1 MLDQALVG
9 SLTTGILA
17 LASQTINK
25 ARCYIACRRD
35 EDGCFC
41 PPQSVLRGFT
51 DVPLSELQAEKI
63 SGESKDEDHPS
74 KD

>member
-1 MLDQALVG
+1 MLDQALIG

-35 EDGCFC
+35 EDGHFC
-41 PPQSVLRGFT
+41 PPQAILCGFT
-51 DVPLSELQAEKI
+51 DVALSELQAEKI
-63 SGESKDEDHPS
+63 SEESKE
-74 KD
+74 

>member
-9 SLTTGILA
+9 SLLTGVLA

-35 EDGCFC
+35 EDGNFC
-41 PPQSVLRGFT
+41 PPQAVLCGFT
-51 DVPLSELQAEKI
+51 DVPLSELEKI

-74 KD
+74 KN

>member
-1 MLDQALVG
+1 MLDQAWIG

-35 EDGCFC
+35 EDGNFC
-41 PPQSVLRGFT
+41 PPQAVLCGFT

-63 SGESKDEDHPS
+63 AEGIKDEASRSED
-74 KD
+74 

>member
-1 MLDQALVG
+1 MLDQALIG

-17 LASQTINK
+17 LVSQTINK

-35 EDGCFC
+35 EDGNLC
-41 PPQSVLRGFT
+41 PAQAILCGFT

-63 SGESKDEDHPS
+63 SEESKE
-74 KD
+74 

>member
-9 SLTTGILA
+9 SLLTGVLA

-35 EDGCFC
+35 EDGNFC
-41 PPQSVLRGFT
+41 PPQAVLCGFT
-51 DVPLSELQAEKI
+51 DVGLSELEKI

>member
-9 SLTTGILA
+9 SLLTGVLA

-35 EDGCFC
+35 EDGNFC
-41 PPQSVLRGFT
+41 PPQAVLCGFT

-63 SGESKDEDHPS
+63 VEGINETHSEED
-74 KD
+74 